1 MPLGFSTDL
10 YNNDKLLGKF
20 KIRIGR
26 KTENNPYNNLGSN
39 YCFIVQEQY
48 KDSENNIRIIE
59 AEAPIIYI
67 VNGGTYEFDILV
79 PKNIPF
85 HISTSRPIDQLEKA
99 KEAIKEN
106 RKYYD
111 NSGLFKGE
119 SEKIFYLTFDINE
132 TDTEDYLDK
141 DYIDLTY
148 GSTLHPLSGNYIRIE
163 TNPSI
168 REDNL

>member
-1 MPLGFSTDL
+1 MPLRISPDL

-26 KTENNPYNNLGSN
+26 KTENNPYNGLGSN
-39 YCFIVQEQY
+39 YCFIVQEEY
-48 KDSENNIRIIE
+48 KDSDNIIRIVE
-59 AEAPIIYI
+59 AEAPIINI
-67 VNGGTYEFDILV
+67 TNGGTYEFNILV

-99 KEAIKEN
+99 KEAINEN
-106 RKYYD
+106 KKYYD
-111 NSGLFKGE
+111 NTGLFKGE
-119 SEKIFYLTFDINE
+119 AETIFYLTFNINE

-141 DYIDLTY
+141 DYISLTY
-148 GSTLHPLSGNYIRIE
+148 GSTLHPLAGNYLMIE

-168 REDNL
+168 REDEL